1 MSRTNQFYPQLPGAY
16 QEVYIYKNYI
26 YIYNIM
32 IFKLFNPLKASQV
45 MAQEKVKLATRCH
58 RGHRVGPDVGVLL
71 ELDPQR
77 THRCACDLT

>member
-1 MSRTNQFYPQLPGAY
+1 
-16 QEVYIYKNYI
+16 
-26 YIYNIM
+26 M